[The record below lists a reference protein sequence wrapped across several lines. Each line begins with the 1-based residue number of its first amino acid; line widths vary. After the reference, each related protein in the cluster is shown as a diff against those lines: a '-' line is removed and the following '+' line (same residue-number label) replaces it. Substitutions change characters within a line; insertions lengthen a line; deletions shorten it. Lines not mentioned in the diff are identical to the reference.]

1 MTKMFLFYVNNSS
14 IAPLVVQVR
23 RRVHELNFAEVNI
36 CVIDVQIPETERHCF
51 VVEIPVAV
59 ELGIRAKLG
68 LIGKIPIPDTDFH
81 VAVHALVQGCP
92 EFLCEKVVG
101 IPAAE
106 ADLVA
111 IYHKQG
117 RLLYQNLVFL
127 RANASKAPCPCL

>member
-1 MTKMFLFYVNNSS
+1 MIKEQAAALKPPGT
-14 IAPLVVQVR
+14 
-23 RRVHELNFAEVNI
+23 

-117 RLLYQNLVFL
+117 RLLYQNLVF
-127 RANASKAPCPCL
+127 